1 MSKKRKKTGKEGSGV
16 SRRDMLKIGGAA
28 GAATVLGPTM
38 LTSWKSYAQTGVPE
52 PIICDVEP
60 ENSPPHTPFRDNL
73 PIPSPA
79 IPVLL
84 NPAPTKNANT
94 SKGEA
99 PRAPHQRWEQF
110 LPDVQYYQEA

>member
-1 MSKKRKKTGKEGSGV
+1 MSKKRKKTGKESSGV

-38 LTSWKSYAQTGVPE
+38 LTSWKSYAQTGIPE

-60 ENSPPHTPFRDNL
+60 ENSPPHTPFLDTL

-84 NPAPTKNANT
+84 NPAPTKA
-94 SKGEA
+94 G
-99 PRAPHQRWEQF
+99 QRNQGRSEQGASST
-110 LPDVQYYQEA
+110 LGAVSA